1 MPGTIP
7 GPFLQHQSAY
17 KLPCKLLR
25 WLESINSTKLLQMI
39 LNLTAGEEILL
50 TLPANIG
57 TKSRLRLIL
66 LELPEDKL
74 SATCTLSVPVQTTL
88 VKLSDCSVDTNNSV
102 SLGSGSGGTF
112 MAPEDGVYKAVYN
125 GKLRALCRALQQIR
139 SLSERFRELKK
150 LFLRMMKKFYNE
162 IFRSNESVRRGES
175 SRQHIKKKSV
185 RLFKH

>member
-1 MPGTIP
+1 MKYKLIFYTTCWPFHTNIFHKLYLGGRRHCGSQHRKINWWQWGNCGLRLYTSEQCLAWFR
-7 GPFLQHQSAY
+7 GPFLQHQPAY
-17 KLPCKLLR
+17 KLPCKLLTIS

-74 SATCTLSVPVQTTL
+74 SASCTLSVPVQTTL

-125 GKLRALCRALQQIR
+125 GK
-139 SLSERFRELKK
+139 
-150 LFLRMMKKFYNE
+150 
-162 IFRSNESVRRGES
+162 
-175 SRQHIKKKSV
+175 
-185 RLFKH
+185 